1 MQITL
6 NNYEKLLSQI
16 QKTIAQTEKNV
27 NREKVAMSWQIGK
40 VIEQHLVKNER
51 AGYGEKLFEQLVK
64 DTSIKKSALY
74 QMHSFYKSYPTLPK
88 SDLSWT
94 HYRILSSVETGTR
107 RKLLEELTIKNNLN
121 AETLQRKV
129 SKSKKS
135 PPKKPTKLTVKRGQ
149 VFTYK
154 ITTEEILK
162 QVQDGLASASGSSS
176 TIYVDC
182 GFNIFTRI
190 KTTLSSAGE
199 IMESVKKGDGFAL
212 KKSKRTEKELHT
224 YKAYLNRVVDG
235 DTLHVTLDLGFG
247 IEHREILRL
256 AKINA
261 PEIATTEGK
270 KSSDALKEILKD
282 VPFLVLRTNKTDIY
296 GRYVAD
302 VFFDE
307 KKLEQ
312 DVDKVAANGT
322 YLGQLLLDLGLVAAV

>member
-27 NREKVAMSWQIGK
+27 NREKVIMSWQIGK
-40 VIEQHLVKNER
+40 VIEQHLLKNER

-88 SDLSWT
+88 NDLSWT
-94 HYRILSSVETGTR
+94 HYRILSSVETGPE
-107 RKLLEELTIKNNLN
+107 RKLLEELTVKNNLDTI
-121 AETLQRKV
+121 TLQRKV

-135 PPKKPTKLTVKRGQ
+135 PPQKPTKLTVKHGQ

-154 ITTEEILK
+154 LTTEEILR
-162 QVQDGLASASGSSS
+162 QAQDGVASVAGSGS

-190 KTTLSSAGE
+190 NTSLKNAGE
-199 IMESVKKGDGFAL
+199 IVESVKKGDGFAL
-212 KKSKRTEKELHT
+212 KKSQRSDKDLHT

-261 PEIATTEGK
+261 PEMTTPEGR
-270 KSSDALKEILKD
+270 KSADALKEILKG

-307 KKLEQ
+307 KKQEQ
-312 DVDKVAANGT
+312 DVDKVAASGT
-322 YLGQLLLDLGLVAAV
+322 YLGQLLLDLGLVAAI